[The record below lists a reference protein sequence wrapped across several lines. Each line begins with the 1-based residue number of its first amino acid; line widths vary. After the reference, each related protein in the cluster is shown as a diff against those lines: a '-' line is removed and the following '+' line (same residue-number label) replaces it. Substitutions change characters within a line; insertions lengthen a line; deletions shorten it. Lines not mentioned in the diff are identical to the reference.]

1 MTELPAVVA
10 PAPYVV
16 IHLASLIT
24 GLSQKAIR
32 RKIEEGIWLEGREY
46 IRGPDGHIYISLKG
60 YTAWVEAG
68 STCAKNR
75 FASRS
80 Q

>member
-1 MTELPAVVA
+1 MMGAPIVIG

-16 IHLASLIT
+16 IHLAARIT
-24 GLSQKAIR
+24 GLSEKAIR
-32 RKIEEGIWLEGREY
+32 RKIEEGVWLEGREY

-75 FASRS
+75 FASHSR
-80 Q
+80 